1 MTRFPDDVP
10 VLTDGVVT
18 LRAHRAS
25 DAQGSLEQGRDPLS
39 QEWTTVPVPYTRAD
53 AEQYVTEIIPAGWA
67 EDRWAFAV
75 EAPDDEGRV
84 RWVGTVELRSEGA
97 RRAEIAYGAHPWA
110 RGRGLVQRALTL
122 LLDWGF
128 AERGLETVIWW
139 ASRGNWASRRTAWR
153 LGFSCDGT
161 IDRWLPHRGELVDA
175 WVGVLHADTPR
186 RPRTPW
192 LDLPRLE
199 HDGVLLRGFAAIDAR
214 EIREACTDGRTRHWL
229 ATLPDPYTD
238 AEALAYVDSRTEQQ
252 ATGGGLTWAVA
263 DPRTQVALGAV
274 SLFDLEAG
282 QDAELGFWTHP
293 RARGRGVMT
302 AACRA
307 VVRHAFSPAP
317 DGGLGLL
324 RLRARTAVDNA
335 ASRHV
340 LTACGFTQ
348 VAQERAALR
357 LGDGSLS
364 DAIGYDLLV
373 DDVA

>member
-1 MTRFPDDVP
+1 MPRFPDDVP

-25 DAQGSLEQGRDPLS
+25 DAQGSLEQGQDPLS

-53 AEQYVTEIIPAGWA
+53 ATQYVTEIIPSGWA

-128 AERGLETVIWW
+128 ETQGLETVIWW
-139 ASRGNWASRRTAWR
+139 ANRGNWASRRTAWR
-153 LGFSCDGT
+153 LGFSCDATLG
-161 IDRWLPHRGELVDA
+161 RWLPQRGELMDA
-175 WVGVLHADTPR
+175 WIGVLHADSPR
-186 RPRTPW
+186 EPRGPW

-199 HDGVLLRGFAAIDAR
+199 GDGVVLRGFAPVDAR
-214 EIREACTDGRTRHWL
+214 EIREACTDVRTRHWL
-229 ATLPDPYTD
+229 ASLPSPYTD
-238 AEALAYVDSRTEQQ
+238 ADALAYVDSRTEQQ
-252 ATGGGLTWAVA
+252 ARGSGLTWAVA
-263 DPRTQVALGAV
+263 DPRTDLAVGAV

-282 QDAELGFWTHP
+282 GDAEVGFWTHP
-293 RARGRGVMT
+293 RSRGQGVMT
-302 AACRA
+302 AACRT
-307 VVRHAFSPAP
+307 VVRHAFTPRDA
-317 DGGLGLL
+317 GGLGLV
-324 RLRARTAVDNA
+324 RLHGGAAASNA

-340 LTACGFTQ
+340 VASCGFVQ
-348 VAQERAALR
+348 VGQERRALR
-357 LGDGSLS
+357 LGDGTQEDLVR
-364 DAIGYDLLV
+364 YDLLV
-373 DDVA
+373 DDAS